1 MGLLSGVVEE
11 VLQVATSGRSDFFG
25 ITGEGGLIHDKG
37 SDAVIALDD
46 EGVNFLQAE
55 VRLPWAGISELKN
68 DGEWLDIT
76 HIGGLGISIPS
87 GLVVYYGDEDEI
99 LSVAN
104 LKMQTEGESVKVYF
118 DPIKEMILGNED
130 EDVDNIKSKIDGL
143 EVAACDLQLAKE
155 LYDMINGGVSII
167 ITVGS
172 GLGAVHNFF
181 FNLWLLK
188 TAETH
193 ATVSGWVY
201 DHEELLREMTELANF
216 WGEQIA
222 DDCEDVDDESRDL
235 LNSIYV
241 SQLAEIKYWSSYTLL
256 EDGDYDDAG
265 YALARTAF
273 CESDLEDEDEWLEWF
288 DKKFAA
294 RENAKKRKV
303 IVCSDSPCALRAVG
317 TVLDE
322 IAVVD
327 ARHLEK
333 VLDLQKAG
341 DPLETIQGQR
351 EAARIS
357 GNDIPMAKAKQAA
370 EEYKRDRESRR
381 LSFEQG
387 HPQNGCVYI
396 QHPLDVNTYVD
407 IEQFHATMLERKY
420 NELIRILVALGART
434 VKCSVENHQNRD
446 EKWRSRQQGAVE
458 AQCIAGSAGGN
469 GSGENVSSRVL
480 SLSKKLNT
488 ELKLH
493 PNEKPHLPGNL
504 IYYPFEDGWKQVV
517 ENVLSGRLLTA
528 NIDLS
533 YSKDYAIT
541 GRFVKNL
548 GAKIESLLP
557 MYQFSANGSYESEV
571 ENELRELESIVW
583 HYEVDFCHSADK
595 AEGGETA
602 KEDSVDDSQP
612 NETAPKNSTQNK
624 NPGQEDTNRVENV
637 ILKRARQFAKT
648 DGVDLSENHR
658 KQLFDMGAKYGVDEL
673 RIEELIADA
682 CE

>member
-11 VLQVATSGRSDFFG
+11 VLKVATSGRSDFFG

-37 SDAVIALDD
+37 PNPVVALDE
-46 EGVNFLQAE
+46 EGVNFLQAD
-55 VRLPWAGISELKN
+55 VILPWAAISKLKN
-68 DGEWLDIT
+68 DGEWLEIIHVGNLVIKVPSSLVT
-76 HIGGLGISIPS
+76 YLGE
-87 GLVVYYGDEDEI
+87 EDEV
-99 LSVAN
+99 LGVAN
-104 LKMQTEGESVKVYF
+104 QKMQTEGEPIQLYF
-118 DPIKEMILGNED
+118 DRISENCKNIDEANYED
-130 EDVDNIKSKIDGL
+130 KIGEL
-143 EVAACDLQLAKE
+143 EGAASDLRLARD
-155 LYDMINGGVSII
+155 LYEKINGEDSLVIEESY
-167 ITVGS
+167 
-172 GLGAVHNFF
+172 GLFGCYAFF
-181 FNLWLLK
+181 HCLPALIRDEFW
-188 TAETH
+188 A
-193 ATVSGWVY
+193 GFWVLEHY
-201 DHEELLREMTELANF
+201 KLFFEMVELANF
-216 WGEQIA
+216 WGSQI
-222 DDCEDVDDESRDL
+222 DDGYSDGYSEDLRSKCATF
-235 LNSIYV
+235 
-241 SQLAEIKYWSSYTLL
+241 LAEIRYRFSYTIFDNV
-256 EDGDYDDAG
+256 EDEDYDDAG

-273 CESDLEDEDEWLEWF
+273 CESDLEDEEKWLEWL

-303 IVCSDSPCALRAVG
+303 LVCSDSPCALQKVG
-317 TVLDE
+317 AVLDE
-322 IAVVD
+322 IAVID

-333 VLDLQKAG
+333 VLDLQKAD

-351 EAARIS
+351 TAARKS
-357 GNDIPMAKAKQAA
+357 GKDIPMPKAKQAA
-370 EEYKRDRESRR
+370 EEYKKARESRR

-387 HPQNGCVYI
+387 HPKNGCVYI
-396 QHPLDVNTYVD
+396 QHPLDVNTYID

-446 EKWRSRQQGAVE
+446 EKWRVRQQGAVE
-458 AQCIAGSAGGN
+458 AQCVVGNVGGN

-493 PNEKPHLPGNL
+493 PNEKPHLPDNL

-583 HYEVDFCHSADK
+583 HYEVDFCNSTDN
-595 AEGGETA
+595 AESGETA
-602 KEDSVDDSQP
+602 KEDSVDDSPP
-612 NETAPKNSTQNK
+612 NETASKNSTQNK